1 MWEPNDCAHRPHREH
16 TVGTYIRSFSSIEL
30 VLDSWAVP
38 QHCSVGLI
46 MIRGSSWAAE
56 CGSRCRVFIPSDQHN
71 GMGRYLVVEHS
82 GEPMKEELQSA
93 LAGLVF
99 LLHRCP
105 EPVPLTCSVEEI
117 ISESLFAF
125 RILSSPCCLVSPSWK
140 VAGNWK
146 GILIILAKKALF
158 SCRKPLRPTAVTL
171 VWLELMW
178 NLATHMLDLLDYFLK
193 IWTLEFHRSADYW
206 GSHYFSLSASSSS
219 SSISL
224 PLSLHPSSSPF
235 LLVPRTSSPAS
246 HPHLLSERRLPAH
259 THCFSTGPL
268 HIGVFLVRNR
278 EVRSLNSLFISSQ
291 TSLSY
296 RLLNP
301 WSFRLT

>member
-206 GSHYFSLSASSSS
+206 GSHYFSLSLPPLLLPPSLSLCPSILPPPHSSSS
-219 SSISL
+219 PALHLQHPIHISCLNADSQHTPTVSVLARCILGSS
-224 PLSLHPSSSPF
+224 
-235 LLVPRTSSPAS
+235 
-246 HPHLLSERRLPAH
+246 
-259 THCFSTGPL
+259 
-268 HIGVFLVRNR
+268 
-278 EVRSLNSLFISSQ
+278 
-291 TSLSY
+291 
-296 RLLNP
+296 
-301 WSFRLT
+301 